1 MMTPEEGFQLQQER
15 ITALETALRGCL
27 QQMRD
32 ADMGRRNEAQWA
44 MACEA
49 AEKVLNRPD
58 VIY

>member
-1 MMTPEEGFQLQQER
+1 MTPEEGFRLQQER

-32 ADMGRRNEAQWA
+32 ADMGRKNAEQWA
-44 MACEA
+44 MARDVA
-49 AEKVLNRPD
+49 QKVLQRSA